1 MAAIMR
7 QDGARPFVTFGVGDM
22 AFAVPLAEVLEILR
36 PPEVVRIPLGP
47 PSLEGLAR
55 HRGEVMPVIG
65 LRRILGLPDAE
76 REAGAR
82 VLVARHRGQ
91 PVGLVVDRINGLASV
106 EDGRIVAADGAEDG
120 TGAAIDEA
128 LLAGAIRPTDGGDGA
143 LILAIGPVVERQFA
157 DLGRIGGGQIAGR
170 AGGFGGTL
178 GEGLAEAAQA
188 GRDAAAAV
196 DEARLVVFAVAGQE
210 FALPVEHVQEIVPVP
225 KQVTRVPRARAHLLG
240 MMTLRD
246 ALLPLVGLRELF
258 GLDAEGE
265 ETGRRVVV
273 VRTDEGLVGVVV
285 NGVREIRRIP
295 HGRIDPVPPLL
306 AREAEFEDVA
316 GIARVDGDGR
326 LVSVLSAARLFRRG
340 TALGTGSKEEG
351 AGMAVGGMAVGEVA
365 AERGGEGRVEPFV
378 VFRLAGAEYGLP
390 VAAVREVLRRP
401 DAPTPLPNAPDFV
414 RGVVTLRGA
423 VLPVIDQRRLLRL
436 PEAETAAGERARVV
450 VIAAGEA
457 LAGLLV
463 DGMAGIVRVPEGRI
477 ETAPVVSQ
485 AQHRLIRRVATLDDP
500 EAPDRR
506 RMILLMDPGE
516 LLDMDQLAALLVAA

>member
-1 MAAIMR
+1 MAAIVR

-22 AFAVPLAEVLEILR
+22 ALAVPLAEVLEILR

-55 HRGEVMPVIG
+55 HRGEVMPVIS

-91 PVGLVVDRINGLASV
+91 PVGLVADRINGLASV
-106 EDGRIVAADGAEDG
+106 GDDRIVAAEGVANG

-128 LLAGAIRPTDGGDGA
+128 LLAGAIRATDGGEGA
-143 LILAIGPVVERQFA
+143 LILDIGPVVERQFA
-157 DLGRIGGGQIAGR
+157 DLGRIAGR
-170 AGGFGGTL
+170 AGGFGG
-178 GEGLAEAAQA
+178 GIGGGSGEAAPI
-188 GRDAAAAV
+188 GRDAAVSV
-196 DEARLVVFAVAGQE
+196 DEVRLVVFAAAGQE
-210 FALPVEHVQEIVPVP
+210 FALPVEHVQEIGPVP
-225 KQVTRVPRARAHLLG
+225 NLVTRVPRARAHLLG

-258 GLDAEGE
+258 GLDETGE

-285 NGVREIRRIP
+285 DGVREILRTP

-306 AREAEFEDVA
+306 AREAEFEDVS
-316 GIARVDGDGR
+316 GIARVDGNGR

-340 TALGTGSKEEG
+340 AALGTGTNGEG
-351 AGMAVGGMAVGEVA
+351 AGMVVGDEA
-365 AERGGEGRVEPFV
+365 AGLTTQGRTEPFV

-436 PEAETAAGERARVV
+436 PEVATGGGERARVV

-463 DGMAGIVRVPEGRI
+463 DGMAGIVRVPESRI

-500 EAPDRR
+500 GAPDGR